1 MNRNVAAL
9 IKDRLLNQWGGGG
22 TFDLFLVR
30 YASERFLYRLG
41 ESGIRDRCIL
51 KGATLLALWMK
62 EPYRATHDIDLLAVG
77 ESDEET
83 VRTIIATVCSVPCEE
98 DGITFDLET
107 LRVSPIRE
115 NQRYQG
121 QRANL
126 RARLGTARIA
136 VQVDFG
142 FGNAVTSV
150 VDEERLPTLISGIP
164 APLLRTYP
172 RVATIAEK
180 FETMVQLG
188 TRNSRM
194 KDFYDVWALSQTF
207 AFDGG
212 ELREAVERCF
222 ERRRTAWSQT
232 VPEALTSAFY
242 SNPDL
247 LNRWQS
253 YGQDGQ
259 LLRSPPS
266 AFEEIGNRVQMF
278 LGPVRENI
286 MAQVR
291 FERHWPAGGP
301 WRSYSATAERSGEKG
316 ESDVREPAH

>member
-1 MNRNVAAL
+1 MSPNVADS
-9 IKDRLLNQWGGGG
+9 IRVRLLNSAKEGG
-22 TFDLFLVR
+22 TEFELYLVR
-30 YASERFLYRLG
+30 YACERFLYRLG
-41 ESGIRDRCIL
+41 NSDFRDNCIL

-62 EPYRATHDIDLLAVG
+62 EPYRATRDIDLLAFG

-83 VRTIIATVCSVPCEE
+83 VRTIITAVCSVPCEE

-107 LRVSPIRE
+107 LRISPIRD
-115 NQRYQG
+115 NQKYQG

-126 RARLGTARIA
+126 RARLGSARIA

-150 VDEERLPTLISGIP
+150 VDEERLPTIIGGVP
-164 APLLRTYP
+164 APFVRTYP

-194 KDFYDVWALSQTF
+194 KDFYDVWALSETF
-207 AFDGG
+207 AFDGAD
-212 ELREAVERCF
+212 LREAVERCF
-222 ERRRTAWSQT
+222 ERRGTPWTHA

-242 SNPDL
+242 SEL
-247 LNRWQS
+247 QTRWQS

-259 LLRSPPS
+259 LLSSPPT
-266 AFEEIGNRVQMF
+266 AFEEIGDRVQLF

-286 MAQVR
+286 MAQAR
-291 FERHWPAGGP
+291 FEMHWPAGGP
-301 WRSYSATAERSGEKG
+301 WQSR
-316 ESDVREPAH
+316 V

>member
-1 MNRNVAAL
+1 MADS
-9 IKDRLLNQWGGGG
+9 IKARLLNEARGGG
-22 TFDLFLVR
+22 TEFELFLVR
-30 YASERFLYRLG
+30 YACERFLYRLG
-41 ESGIRDRCIL
+41 ESAVRDRCIL

-62 EPYRATHDIDLLAVG
+62 EPYRATRDIDLLAFG

-83 VRTIIATVCSVPCEE
+83 VRTIIKAVCSVPCQE
-98 DGITFDLET
+98 DGITFDLAT
-107 LRVSPIRE
+107 LRVSPIRD

-142 FGNAVTSV
+142 FGNAVTPV
-150 VDEERLPTLISGIP
+150 VDEEELPTLIGGVP
-164 APLLRTYP
+164 APLVRTYP

-188 TRNSRM
+188 IRNSRM
-194 KDFYDVWALSQTF
+194 KDFYDVWALSETF
-207 AFDGG
+207 AFDGA

-222 ERRRTAWSQT
+222 ERRRTAWGQA

-242 SNPDL
+242 SEVDL
-247 LNRWQS
+247 QGRWQS

-259 LLRSPPS
+259 LLSSPPS
-266 AFEEIGNRVQMF
+266 AFEEIGSRIQLFMA
-278 LGPVRENI
+278 PIRESILNG
-286 MAQVR
+286 QT
-291 FERHWPAGGP
+291 FEMHWPAGGP
-301 WRSYSATAERSGEKG
+301 WQSRAASISRGGE
-316 ESDVREPAH
+316 

>member
-1 MNRNVAAL
+1 MSSNIADS
-9 IKDRLLNQWGGGG
+9 IKARLLNEARGGG
-22 TFDLFLVR
+22 TEFELFLVR
-30 YASERFLYRLG
+30 YACERFLYRLG
-41 ESGIRDRCIL
+41 ESAVRDRCIL

-62 EPYRATHDIDLLAVG
+62 EPYRATRDIDLLAFG

-83 VRTIIATVCSVPCEE
+83 VRTIITTVCSVPCEE
-98 DGITFDLET
+98 DGIIFDVET
-107 LRVSPIRE
+107 LRVSPIRD

-150 VDEERLPTLISGIP
+150 VDEERLPILIGGLP
-164 APLLRTYP
+164 APLVRTYP

-194 KDFYDVWALSQTF
+194 KDFYDVWALSETF
-207 AFDGG
+207 TFDGA
-212 ELREAVERCF
+212 ELREAIERCF
-222 ERRRTAWSQT
+222 ERRGTAWSQA

-247 LNRWQS
+247 QNHWQS

-259 LLRSPPS
+259 LLNSPPS
-266 AFEEIGNRVQMF
+266 AFEDIGSRIQSF
-278 LGPVRENI
+278 LGPVQESI
-286 MAQVR
+286 LVGQP
-291 FERHWPAGGP
+291 FERHWPVGGSWQP
-301 WRSYSATAERSGEKG
+301 YPTSIERGRG
-316 ESDVREPAH
+316 